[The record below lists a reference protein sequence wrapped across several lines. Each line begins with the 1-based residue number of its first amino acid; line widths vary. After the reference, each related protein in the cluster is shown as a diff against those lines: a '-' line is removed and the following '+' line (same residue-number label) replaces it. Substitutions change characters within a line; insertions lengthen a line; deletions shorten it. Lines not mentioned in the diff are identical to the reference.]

1 MVMNHERTWPERIRL
16 QIVAIMVRHN
26 DSRRTI
32 FFCKAVL
39 QGKRADHTN
48 KKESVQQEEEEKK
61 KKLQGRQCLAPF
73 NAHVKK
79 KNFLLQFL
87 HPYHFSKET
96 DGATGWNSHLLHPT
110 THKNPC
116 LCPPQAA
123 ESSAGPHHHLRRVH
137 GPSHREVWWT
147 TSHRMWLRCTI
158 LSSKL
163 KRLAPVSC

>member
-1 MVMNHERTWPERIRL
+1 MTAGAQYFFAKLSYKANT
-16 QIVAIMVRHN
+16 QITPIKK
-26 DSRRTI
+26 
-32 FFCKAVL
+32 KAC
-39 QGKRADHTN
+39 N
-48 KKESVQQEEEEKK
+48 KK
-61 KKLQGRQCLAPF
+61 KKK
-73 NAHVKK
+73 KK
-79 KNFLLQFL
+79 KNCRVGSAWHHLMHTYKKKKKKPSCFSPT

-123 ESSAGPHHHLRRVH
+123 QSPAGPHHHLRRVH